1 MTEEEKKKLYV
12 EAIVKEHHIIT
23 FRVDVT
29 GVEPHLIDNL
39 LKSYPEFPDPIDGQ
53 SASSEISNKWEEV
66 DHVID
71 EHTDTTIDLNLI
83 IDKKYKNSLYE
94 E

>member
-12 EAIVKEHHIIT
+12 EAVVKEHHIIT

-39 LKSYPEFPDPIDGQ
+39 LKSYPEFPDRARSPACDP
-53 SASSEISNKWEEV
+53 S
-66 DHVID
+66 
-71 EHTDTTIDLNLI
+71 
-83 IDKKYKNSLYE
+83 
-94 E
+94 